1 MQPLLEELI
10 KNIVTSSLDLDVNI
24 HILKSNITEKRLFN
38 CVVSAIKCYSLVK
51 LPKHAKSIFFWL
63 ARLSLLNGLPTNLNR
78 TKIEVNSENGD
89 ISNGVNIGK
98 KVNNKRPWADR
109 LPFTNISPSTDFNY
123 TKIESC
129 NDH

>member
-1 MQPLLEELI
+1 M
-10 KNIVTSSLDLDVNI
+10 KNMVTSSLDLDVNI

-51 LPKHAKSIFFWL
+51 LPKHTKSIFFWL
-63 ARLSLLNGLPTNLNR
+63 ARLSLLNELPTNLNR

-89 ISNGVNIGK
+89 ISNRVDIGK
-98 KVNNKRPWADR
+98 KVNNKRPWVDR
-109 LPFTNISPSTDFNY
+109 LPLTNIGPSTDFNR